1 MSGQTTM
8 RAVDRYEEEDR
19 PRQTRLSIAR
29 VDPWSVMKVSFLLSV
44 AFGIAS
50 VIMAIVVWFV
60 LDGMDVFGTIED
72 FLNSLTATQLVS
84 LLDYVKLP
92 RVISFATI
100 TAVINVIVLT
110 ALCTLA
116 AVLYNLVAS
125 LVGGVRVTLVDE

>member
-1 MSGQTTM
+1 MSGRTTM
-8 RAVDRYEEEDR
+8 RDVGRYQEDR

-50 VIMAIVVWFV
+50 VVLAIVVWFV

-100 TAVINVIVLT
+100 TAVINVIILT

-125 LVGGVRVTLVDE
+125 LVGGVRITLVDE